1 MTVIPAEV
9 FHPSE
14 FIQDEMY
21 ARGWTR
27 LDLAK
32 KMTGNLLENMIAL
45 DLYFVVHARG
55 LRMGNYVIA
64 DLALA
69 FSVSEDFLRN
79 LERMW
84 ISHPSSAVEMIA
96 PSVRLVKSP

>member
-1 MTVIPAEV
+1 MTVIPAEI

-21 ARGWTR
+21 AHGWTR

-45 DLYFVVHARG
+45 DLYF
-55 LRMGNYVIA
+55 
-64 DLALA
+64 D
-69 FSVSEDFLRN
+69 
-79 LERMW
+79 
-84 ISHPSSAVEMIA
+84 A
-96 PSVRLVKSP
+96 PQPRIPT